1 MSAPSMTTGPTSLN
15 EDLLPTLT
23 VPQAMAEADRCLYC
37 WEAPCVKAC
46 PTSIDIPSFIRR
58 IRTGNATGAGRK
70 ILEANIMGG
79 TCARVCPTEVLCEA
93 SCVRNKAQEA
103 PVAIGRLQRHA
114 TDALFAAGTQPF
126 VRAPATGKKVAVIGA
141 GPAGL
146 ACAHRLAREGHAVT
160 VYEARPKSGGLNEY
174 GLAAYKMAGE
184 QAQKEVDFILSIG
197 GITIEHGKA
206 LGRDV
211 SIAGLRARFDAVFLG
226 IGLGGTNALKVPGE
240 ELEGVEDAVAFIENL
255 RQTSG
260 LGTPLTG
267 KKVVVIGGGNTA
279 IDAAIQAKLL
289 GAEEVTLAYRRGA
302 EQMGA
307 TAHEQALA
315 KLAGVIVRPWL
326 RPRRLSA
333 DGSTRVASIEL
344 EKTKLIDG
352 KLTGTNHTEILSA
365 DLVLKA
371 VGQTLDAS
379 VLDGMEIEAG
389 KVAVDADG
397 RTSLKGVYAGGD
409 CVKSGQDLTVQSVDD
424 GQRAAA
430 AIVHDFVNV

>member
-1 MSAPSMTTGPTSLN
+1 MSAPSTTTGPQSLTD
-15 EDLLPTLT
+15 DLAPPLT
-23 VPQAMAEADRCLYC
+23 ALQAMAEASRCLYC
-37 WEAPCVKAC
+37 YEAPCVQAC
-46 PTSIDIPSFIRR
+46 PTSIDIPGFIRR
-58 IRTGNATGAGRK
+58 IQTGNAVGAGRK

-93 SCVRNKAQEA
+93 QCVRNKAEEA

-114 TDALFAAGTQPF
+114 TDALFASGLQPF
-126 VRAPATGKKVAVIGA
+126 TRAPASGRTVAVVGA

-160 VYEARPKSGGLNEY
+160 VFEAKPKAGGLNEY
-174 GLAAYKMAGE
+174 GLAAYKMTNDH
-184 QAQKEVDFILSIG
+184 AQKEVDFILGLG
-197 GITIEHGKA
+197 GITVEHGKA

-211 SIAGLRARFDAVFLG
+211 TLSELRAKFDAVFLG
-226 IGLGGTNALKVPGE
+226 VGLGGTNALRVPGE
-240 ELEGVEDAVAFIENL
+240 DLEGVEDAVAFIENL
-255 RQTSG
+255 RQTPAI
-260 LGTPLTG
+260 GTPLTG

-289 GAEEVTLAYRRGA
+289 GAEEVTLAYRRGP
-302 EQMGA
+302 EHMGA

-315 KLAGVIVRPWL
+315 KLAGVTIRPWL
-326 RPRRLSA
+326 KPRRLVA
-333 DGSTRVASIEL
+333 DGGNGVATIEL

-352 KLTGTNHTEILSA
+352 ELVGTNHTVILPT

-379 VLDGMEIEAG
+379 ALDGLTVTGG
-389 KVAVDADG
+389 KVAVDGQG
-397 RTSLKGVYAGGD
+397 RTALKGVYAGGD

-430 AIVHDFVNV
+430 AIVSDFNA